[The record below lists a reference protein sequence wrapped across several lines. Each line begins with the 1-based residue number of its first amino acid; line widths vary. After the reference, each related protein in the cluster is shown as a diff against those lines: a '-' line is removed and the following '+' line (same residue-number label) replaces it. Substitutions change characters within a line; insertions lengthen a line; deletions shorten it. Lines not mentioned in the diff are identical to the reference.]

1 MMLGTQHPMQAE
13 GFQMSGTYVG
23 TDPTQRGGAAV
34 PAGESR
40 RAVMAAVIGNVLEW
54 YDFAIYGYV
63 ATIIAHKFFPPG
75 DEVSSLLATFAT
87 FGIGFAARP
96 LGGIII
102 GRMGDTRGRKAA
114 LLLTIFTMAIGTVGI
129 GLIPSYAT
137 IGLLA
142 PILLVACRLL
152 QGFAAG
158 GEWGGATAF
167 IVEWAPKGKRGYFG
181 SWQQASVAGGLL
193 LGSGTAALFS
203 TLLSPDQMD
212 AWGWRIPFILGII
225 LLPVGLYMRSS
236 IDETPAYREAQ
247 AAQAAAAQAKAPPK
261 VHAPGW
267 ILATRAFGFT
277 ILWTV
282 SYYVI
287 LYYMPT
293 FTQKYAG
300 LSRTES
306 LWSNTL
312 GLVVLAALIPLM
324 GLISDRIGRK
334 PMLLACCLAFVLLT
348 YPLFA
353 AMASGATL
361 VTVMGIQILFA
372 LMIAMFSGP
381 GPAAIAEMFPT
392 HSRST
397 WMSTGYSLAVT
408 VFGGFAPFIAT
419 WLINATG
426 SPVAPTY
433 YLIAAGVVSALVI
446 AALPET
452 AHDDLH

>member
-1 MMLGTQHPMQAE
+1 MAKTLAR
-13 GFQMSGTYVG
+13 SG
-23 TDPTQRGGAAV
+23 QGAAA
-34 PAGESR
+34 PEGEGR
-40 RAVMAAVIGNVLEW
+40 RAVAAAVIGNILEW

-75 DEVSSLLATFAT
+75 DEVSGLLATFAT

-96 LGGIII
+96 LGGILI

-129 GLIPSYAT
+129 GLIPSYEV
-137 IGLLA
+137 IGVLA
-142 PILLVACRLL
+142 PVLLVLCRLL

-167 IVEWAPKGKRGYFG
+167 IVEWAPRNRRGYFG

-203 TLLSPDQMD
+203 TLLTPDQMD

-225 LLPVGLYMRSS
+225 LLPVGLYMRAN
-236 IDETPAYREAQ
+236 IDETPAYREAR
-247 AAQAAAAQAKAPPK
+247 AEPVAQAR
-261 VHAPGW
+261 VRTPGW
-267 ILATRAFGFT
+267 VLAAKAFGFT

-312 GLVVLAALIPLM
+312 GLVVLAVVIPLM
-324 GLISDRIGRK
+324 GLLSDRIGRK
-334 PMLLACCLAFVLLT
+334 PMLLACCVAFVVLS

-353 AMASGATL
+353 AMSGGAPL
-361 VTVMGIQILFA
+361 LTVMAIQIVFGI
-372 LMIAMFSGP
+372 MIAMFSGP
-381 GPAAIAEMFPT
+381 GPAAIAEIFPT

-419 WLINATG
+419 WLISTTG
-426 SPVAPTY
+426 SPLAPTF
-433 YLIAAGVVSALVI
+433 YLIAAGVVSAVVI
-446 AALPET
+446 ALLPET
-452 AHDDLH
+452 AHDDLA

>member
-1 MMLGTQHPMQAE
+1 
-13 GFQMSGTYVG
+13 MSGTHAG
-23 TDPTQRGGAAV
+23 TVPSGGAGGASTSD
-34 PAGESR
+34 SR
-40 RAVMAAVIGNVLEW
+40 RAVIAATIGNVLEW

-63 ATIIAHKFFPPG
+63 ATIIAHKFFPAG
-75 DEVSSLLATFAT
+75 DDLSALLLTFAT

-102 GRMGDTRGRKAA
+102 GRMGDTRGRKSA

-129 GLIPSYAT
+129 GLIPSYEV
-137 IGLLA
+137 IGVAA
-142 PILLVACRLL
+142 PALLVLCRLL

-181 SWQQASVAGGLL
+181 SWQQSSVAGGLL
-193 LGSGTAALFS
+193 LGSGVAALFS
-203 TLLSPDQMD
+203 TVLTPDQMD
-212 AWGWRIPFILGII
+212 SWGWRIPFILGIV
-225 LLPVGLYMRSS
+225 LLPVGLYMRAS
-236 IDETPAYREAQ
+236 IDETPAYREAI
-247 AAQAAAAQAKAPPK
+247 AAPVVKRDPT
-261 VHAPGW
+261 PGW
-267 ILATRAFGFT
+267 ILATKAFGFT
-277 ILWTV
+277 VLWTV

-300 LSRTES
+300 LSRVES

-312 GLVVLAALIPLM
+312 GLVVLAVVIPVM
-324 GLISDRIGRK
+324 GIISDRIGRK
-334 PMLLACCLAFVLLT
+334 PMLLACCAAFALFT
-348 YPLFA
+348 YPLFG
-353 AMASGATL
+353 AMASGAPL
-361 VTVMGIQILFA
+361 LTVMGIQIIFG

-381 GPAAIAEMFPT
+381 GPAAIAEIFPT

-419 WLINATG
+419 WLIAQTG
-426 SPVAPTY
+426 SPLAPTY
-433 YLIAAGVVSALVI
+433 YLIAAAVISGVVIAL
-446 AALPET
+446 LPET
-452 AHDDLH
+452 AHDDLR